1 MSRHHVLDLAGGSSK
16 ISNDFTDFVR
26 FHRIQEYKSLFYLK
40 ISSKVD
46 ISDEDLA
53 EASNKPRARRSKARK
68 AKEQRP
74 ISPIRCL
81 TETGPNDASS
91 QDSQVPQEVATTNA
105 GDAHIPVEK
114 VSSRARRSK
123 ARKKAKQKQQQL
135 HHASQQAPDSP
146 STRSAPKFERAEVS
160 QASIPIGNTLNH
172 ISTCLRLLE
181 SIMEQWIH
189 KRLSNVLGVPRFAA
203 KALKKQRSWE
213 QVRGDY
219 EQAEMVQDLNQQLK
233 QEMQSLDI
241 PGNQASEE
249 DTLYD

>member
-1 MSRHHVLDLAGGSSK
+1 MTL
-16 ISNDFTDFVR
+16 
-26 FHRIQEYKSLFYLK
+26 SLLLL
-40 ISSKVD
+40 V
-46 ISDEDLA
+46 
-53 EASNKPRARRSKARK
+53 
-68 AKEQRP
+68 
-74 ISPIRCL
+74 

-91 QDSQVPQEVATTNA
+91 QDSQVPQEAATTNA
-105 GDAHIPVEK
+105 GDAQIPVEK

-146 STRSAPKFERAEVS
+146 CNSSFSLFPLFLVLCLFLFSNSIYCLSLLLATRSAPKFERAEVS
-160 QASIPIGNTLNH
+160 QASIPIGNTLNQ

-181 SIMEQWIH
+181 SIMEQVH
-189 KRLSNVLGVPRFAA
+189 KRLSNVLGPPRSAA
-203 KALKKQRSWE
+203 KALKKQWSWE

-219 EQAEMVQDLNQQLK
+219 EKAEMVQDLNQQLK

-241 PGNQASEE
+241 PGNQASDE